1 VTEFTS
7 KAARLAIVLY
17 ICRLI
22 GVTRVRK
29 TSVPTLALLLAMLER
44 PRAWQYGYE
53 LAQLTG
59 LKSGTLYPI
68 LMRLC
73 DRKLFESKWQP
84 SPSPGRP
91 PRHMYRLTASG
102 AVFAKE
108 QMADSRKSKSREPQ
122 GTFA

>member
-1 VTEFTS
+1 MT
-7 KAARLAIVLY
+7 RL
-17 ICRLI
+17 
-22 GVTRVRK
+22 RK
-29 TSVPTLALLLAMLER
+29 ISAPTLALLNAMLER

-53 LAQLTG
+53 LAQLTR

-91 PRHMYRLTASG
+91 PRHMYRLTSSG
-102 AVFAKE
+102 AAFAKE
-108 QMADSRKSKSREPQ
+108 QMADSCKPNCPEPQ